1 MARGGVS
8 SGGRRRHFFRALWIE
23 QKRLSEEGMQRPCL
37 FVQLS
42 GRWLLAGLSV
52 FAIFVPGTA
61 LLSGQILIHGSGP
74 HQRANIFNTDLAVL
88 ESGEQRKELP
98 CTVTPSKPAL
108 GFDLKFHAGY
118 QVTVPLKELAGLENA
133 LSIVFRV
140 APDGHPDDPAYFVQH
155 LRVPPIEDDAKGDA
169 YLQGA
174 FDIGEGSYHID
185 WLMRDR
191 TERVCSFNW
200 DSEAA
205 LGSKDR
211 PMSLAIAPEAVQRA
225 GGEEFQE
232 EPPIERSPVGPPLN
246 IKVLVNFAPQ
256 NSLSAALQPLDTT
269 ALVSIL
275 RTISRDPRIGKFSI
289 VAFNMQEQ
297 KVIYRQDGASRIDFP
312 ALGSALTTLNLG
324 TVDLKRL
331 GDKHGDTDFL
341 TTLVRKEITAA
352 PQDHPDAVVFA
363 GPKIL
368 LDANPPEEA
377 LKDASDINFPVF
389 YMNYNLNPQATPW
402 KDAISHTVHFFRGY
416 EYTISR
422 PRDLWFAVS
431 EMVSKIVKSRNG
443 KAVSPISSQ

>member
-1 MARGGVS
+1 
-8 SGGRRRHFFRALWIE
+8 
-23 QKRLSEEGMQRPCL
+23 
-37 FVQLS
+37 
-42 GRWLLAGLSV
+42 LLAVLL
-52 FAIFVPGTA
+52 ATTA
-61 LLSGQILIHGSGP
+61 PVHAQILIHGSGP
-74 HQRANIFNTDLAVL
+74 NKRANIFNTDLAVL
-88 ESGEQRKELP
+88 ESGEQRKDLP
-98 CTVTPSKPAL
+98 CTVTPSKPTL

-118 QVTVPLKELAGLENA
+118 QVSVPLKELAGNENA

-140 APDGHPDDPAYFVQH
+140 APDSHSDEPIYFTQR
-155 LRVPPIEDDAKGDA
+155 LRVPPIEEDAKGDA

-174 FDIGEGSYHID
+174 FDVGEGSYHID

-191 TERVCSFNW
+191 TERVCSFSW

-211 PMSLAIAPEAVQRA
+211 PMSLAIAPEAIQRADGEEFKEEPPVQRA
-225 GGEEFQE
+225 PNE
-232 EPPIERSPVGPPLN
+232 PPLN

-275 RTISRDPRIGKFSI
+275 RTISRDPRIGKFSL

-312 ALGSALTTLNLG
+312 ALGTALNTLNLG

-341 TTLVRKEITAA
+341 TSLVRKEMTPA
-352 PQDHPDAVVFA
+352 PQDHPDALVFA

-377 LKDASDINFPVF
+377 LKDASDVDFPVF
-389 YMNYNLNPQATPW
+389 YMNYNLNPQAVPW

-416 EYTISR
+416 EYTITR

-443 KAVSPISSQ
+443 RPASSISVH

>member
-1 MARGGVS
+1 
-8 SGGRRRHFFRALWIE
+8 
-23 QKRLSEEGMQRPCL
+23 MQRPCL
-37 FVQLS
+37 FVQFG
-42 GRWLLAGLSV
+42 GRWLLAG
-52 FAIFVPGTA
+52 FIFSAGQVPA
-61 LLSGQILIHGSGP
+61 QILIHGSGP

-88 ESGEQRKELP
+88 ESGEQRKDLP
-98 CTVTPSKPAL
+98 CTVTPSKPTL

-118 QVTVPLKELAGLENA
+118 QVTVPLRELAGNENA

-140 APDGHPDDPAYFVQH
+140 TPDAHPDEPAYFVQH
-155 LRVPPIEDDAKGDA
+155 LRVPPLEEDAKGDA

-174 FDIGEGSYHID
+174 FDVGEGSYHID

-191 TERVCSFNW
+191 TERVCSSNW
-200 DSEAA
+200 DSEAV
-205 LGSKDR
+205 LGAKDR
-211 PMSLAIAPEAVQRA
+211 PMSLAIAPEAIQRA
-225 GGEEFQE
+225 GGEEFKE
-232 EPPIERSPVGPPLN
+232 EPPVQRTPTEPLLN
-246 IKVLVNFAPQ
+246 VKVLVNFAPQ

-275 RTISRDPRIGKFSI
+275 RTISRDPRIGKFSV

-297 KVIYRQDGASRIDFP
+297 KVIYRQQDASRIDFP
-312 ALGSALTTLNLG
+312 ALGTALNTLNLG

-331 GDKHGDTDFL
+331 SDKHGDTEFL
-341 TTLVRKEITAA
+341 TSLVRREMSVA

-368 LDANPPEEA
+368 LDTNPPEEA
-377 LKDASDINFPVF
+377 LKDASDVDFPVF
-389 YMNYNLNPQATPW
+389 YMNYNLNPQAVPW

-443 KAVSPISSQ
+443 RSASSISSQ

>member
-1 MARGGVS
+1 M
-8 SGGRRRHFFRALWIE
+8 
-23 QKRLSEEGMQRPCL
+23 
-37 FVQLS
+37 
-42 GRWLLAGLSV
+42 
-52 FAIFVPGTA
+52 
-61 LLSGQILIHGSGP
+61 
-74 HQRANIFNTDLAVL
+74 L
-88 ESGEQRKELP
+88 ESGELRKDLP
-98 CTVTPSKPAL
+98 CTVTATKPTL
-108 GFDLKFHAGY
+108 GFDLKFHTGY
-118 QVTVPLKELAGLENA
+118 QVVVPLKELAGSENA

-140 APDGHPDDPAYFVQH
+140 TSDGHSDEPVYFTQH
-155 LRVPPIEDDAKGDA
+155 LRVPPLEEDAKGDA

-174 FDIGEGSYHID
+174 FDVGEGSYHVD

-191 TERVCSFNW
+191 MERVCSSNW

-205 LGSKDR
+205 LGSRDR
-211 PMSLAIAPEAVQRA
+211 PMSLAIAPEAIQRAAGEQFTEEPPVQRA
-225 GGEEFQE
+225 QN
-232 EPPIERSPVGPPLN
+232 EPQLN
-246 IKVLVNFAPQ
+246 VKVLVNFAPQ

-275 RTISRDPRIGKFSI
+275 RTISRDPRIGKFSL

-312 ALGSALTTLNLG
+312 ALGTALTTLSLG

-341 TTLVRKEITAA
+341 TGLVRKEMTPA
-352 PQDHPDAVVFA
+352 PQDHPDALIFA

-377 LKDASDINFPVF
+377 LKDASEVDFPVF
-389 YMNYNLNPQATPW
+389 YMNYNLNPQAVPW

-431 EMVSKIVKSRNG
+431 EMVGKIVKSRNG
-443 KAVSPISSQ
+443 RSVSSISSQ

>member
-1 MARGGVS
+1 M
-8 SGGRRRHFFRALWIE
+8 
-23 QKRLSEEGMQRPCL
+23 SEEGMQRPCL
-37 FVQLS
+37 FVQPGS
-42 GRWLLAGLSV
+42 QWLLAGLSV
-52 FAIFVPGTA
+52 IAAVVASTA
-61 LLSGQILIHGSGP
+61 PVHAQILIHGSGP

-88 ESGEQRKELP
+88 ESGEQRKDLP
-98 CTVTPSKPAL
+98 CTVTPSKPTL

-118 QVTVPLKELAGLENA
+118 QVSVPLKELAGRENS

-140 APDGHPDDPAYFVQH
+140 APDDHRDEPAYFVQH

-174 FDIGEGSYHID
+174 FDVGEGAYHID

-191 TERVCSFNW
+191 TERVCSSYW
-200 DSEAA
+200 DSEAN

-211 PMSLAIAPEAVQRA
+211 PMSLAIAPQAIQRA
-225 GGEEFQE
+225 GGEEFKE
-232 EPPIERSPVGPPLN
+232 EPPVERAPIDPPLN
-246 IKVLVNFAPQ
+246 VKVLVNFAPQ
-256 NSLSAALQPLDTT
+256 NSLSPALQPLDTT

-275 RTISRDPRIGKFSI
+275 RTISRDPRVGKFSI

-312 ALGSALTTLNLG
+312 ALGTALTTLNLG

-341 TTLVRKEITAA
+341 TSLVRKEMSPA
-352 PQDHPDAVVFA
+352 PQDHPDALVFA

-368 LDANPPEEA
+368 LDANPTEES
-377 LKDASDINFPVF
+377 LKDASDIDFPVF
-389 YMNYNLNPQATPW
+389 YMNYNLNPQAVPW
-402 KDAISHTVHFFRGY
+402 KDAISHTVHFFRGS

-443 KAVSPISSQ
+443 RAASSISSQ

>member
-1 MARGGVS
+1 M
-8 SGGRRRHFFRALWIE
+8 
-23 QKRLSEEGMQRPCL
+23 
-37 FVQLS
+37 
-42 GRWLLAGLSV
+42 LAGLSAFTV
-52 FAIFVPGTA
+52 VTSTA
-61 LLSGQILIHGSGP
+61 PVYGQMLIHGSGP

-88 ESGEQRKELP
+88 ESGEQRKDLP

-118 QVTVPLKELAGLENA
+118 QVSVPLKELAGLQNA

-140 APDGHPDDPAYFVQH
+140 TPDGHSDEPVYFAQH
-155 LRVPPIEDDAKGDA
+155 LHVPPIEEDAKGDA
-169 YLQGA
+169 YLQGV
-174 FDIGEGSYHID
+174 FDVGEGAYHID

-191 TERVCSFNW
+191 TERVCSSSW
-200 DSEAA
+200 DSEAS

-211 PMSLAIAPEAVQRA
+211 PMSLAIAPQAVQRA
-225 GGEEFQE
+225 GGEEFNE
-232 EPPIERSPVGPPLN
+232 EPPIQRAPIDPPLN
-246 IKVLVNFAPQ
+246 VKVLVNFAPQ

-312 ALGSALTTLNLG
+312 ALGSALNTLNLG

-341 TTLVRKEITAA
+341 TSLVRREMMPA
-352 PQDHPDAVVFA
+352 PKDHPDALVFA

-377 LKDASDINFPVF
+377 LKDASDIDFPVF
-389 YMNYNLNPQATPW
+389 YMNYNLNPQAAPW

-443 KAVSPISSQ
+443 RPASSISSQ

>member
-1 MARGGVS
+1 
-8 SGGRRRHFFRALWIE
+8 
-23 QKRLSEEGMQRPCL
+23 MQRPCL
-37 FVQLS
+37 FLQL
-42 GRWLLAGLSV
+42 GGQWLLACLILS
-52 FAIFVPGTA
+52 TA
-61 LLSGQILIHGSGP
+61 PVYGQILIHGSGP

-88 ESGEQRKELP
+88 EAGEQRKDLP
-98 CTVTPSKPAL
+98 CTVTPSKPTL

-118 QVTVPLKELAGLENA
+118 QVSVPLKELAGNENS

-140 APDGHPDDPAYFVQH
+140 TPDGHPDEPAYFTQH
-155 LRVPPIEDDAKGDA
+155 LRVPPLEEDAKGDA

-191 TERVCSFNW
+191 TERLCSFYW
-200 DSEAA
+200 DSEAN
-205 LGSKDR
+205 LGSRDR
-211 PMSLAIAPEAVQRA
+211 PMSLAIAPEAIQRAAGEDFTEEPPVQRA
-225 GGEEFQE
+225 L
-232 EPPIERSPVGPPLN
+232 IDPPLN
-246 IKVLVNFAPQ
+246 VKVLVNFAPQ

-275 RTISRDPRIGKFSI
+275 RTISRDPRIGKFSL

-312 ALGSALTTLNLG
+312 ALGTALNTLNLG

-341 TTLVRKEITAA
+341 TSLVRKEMTPG
-352 PQDHPDAVVFA
+352 PQGHPDALVFA

-377 LKDASDINFPVF
+377 LKDASDIDFPVF
-389 YMNYNLNPQATPW
+389 YMNYNLNPQAVPW

-431 EMVSKIVKSRNG
+431 EMVAKIVKSRNG
-443 KAVSPISSQ
+443 RSASSISSQ

>member
-1 MARGGVS
+1 
-8 SGGRRRHFFRALWIE
+8 
-23 QKRLSEEGMQRPCL
+23 L
-37 FVQLS
+37 FVQLD
-42 GRWLLAGLSV
+42 GRLFLTILMLS
-52 FAIFVPGTA
+52 TA
-61 LLSGQILIHGSGP
+61 QLPAQILIHGSGP

-88 ESGEQRKELP
+88 EGGEQRKDLP
-98 CTVTPSKPAL
+98 CTVTPSKPTL

-118 QVTVPLKELAGLENA
+118 QVTVPLRELAGTENS
-133 LSIVFRV
+133 LNIVFRV
-140 APDGHPDDPAYFVQH
+140 TPDGHRDEPVYFTQH
-155 LRVPPIEDDAKGDA
+155 VRVPPIEDDAKGDA

-191 TERVCSFNW
+191 TERVCSFDW
-200 DSEAA
+200 ESEAT

-211 PMSLAIAPEAVQRA
+211 PMSLAIAPEVVQRA
-225 GGEEFQE
+225 GGEEFKE
-232 EPPIERSPVGPPLN
+232 EPPVQRASPDPALHVDPPLN

-297 KVIYRQDGASRIDFP
+297 KVLYRQDGASRIDFP
-312 ALGSALTTLNLG
+312 ALGTALNTLNLG

-331 GDKHGDTDFL
+331 SDKHGDTDFL
-341 TTLVRKEITAA
+341 TTLVRKEMAA
-352 PQDHPDAVVFA
+352 GPRDHPDALVFA

-377 LKDASDINFPVF
+377 LKDAADVTFPVF
-389 YMNYNLNPQATPW
+389 YMNYNLNPQAVPW

-443 KAVSPISSQ
+443 RTAASISTQ

>member
-1 MARGGVS
+1 
-8 SGGRRRHFFRALWIE
+8 
-23 QKRLSEEGMQRPCL
+23 MQRPCL
-37 FVQLS
+37 FVQL
-42 GRWLLAGLSV
+42 GGQCLLAGLILS
-52 FAIFVPGTA
+52 TA
-61 LLSGQILIHGSGP
+61 QAPAQILIHGSGP

-88 ESGEQRKELP
+88 ESGEQRKDLP
-98 CTVTPSKPAL
+98 CTVTASKPIL

-118 QVTVPLKELAGLENA
+118 QVVVPLKELSGRENA
-133 LSIVFRV
+133 LTVVFSV
-140 APDGHPDDPAYFVQH
+140 APDSHRDDPVYFTQH
-155 LRVPPIEDDAKGDA
+155 LRVPPIEEDAKGDA

-191 TERVCSFNW
+191 TERVCSSFW
-200 DSEAA
+200 DSEAV

-211 PMSLAIAPEAVQRA
+211 PMSLAIAPEAIQRA
-225 GGEEFQE
+225 DGEEFKE
-232 EPPIERSPVGPPLN
+232 EPPVQRTPPDPALHVDPPLN

-312 ALGSALTTLNLG
+312 ALGTALTTLNLG
-324 TVDLKRL
+324 TIDLKRL
-331 GDKHGDTDFL
+331 SDKHGDTDFL
-341 TTLVRKEITAA
+341 TSLVRKEMTPA
-352 PQDHPDAVVFA
+352 PQDHPDALIFA

-368 LDANPPEEA
+368 LDSNPQEEA
-377 LKDASDINFPVF
+377 LVKDASDIDFPVF
-389 YMNYNLNPQATPW
+389 YMNYNLNPQAVPW

-431 EMVSKIVKSRNG
+431 EMVTKIVKSRNG
-443 KAVSPISSQ
+443 RTASSISSQ

>member
-1 MARGGVS
+1 
-8 SGGRRRHFFRALWIE
+8 
-23 QKRLSEEGMQRPCL
+23 MQRPCL
-37 FVQLS
+37 FVQL
-42 GRWLLAGLSV
+42 GGQWLLAGL
-52 FAIFVPGTA
+52 IFSTA
-61 LLSGQILIHGSGP
+61 QAPAQILIHGSGP

-88 ESGEQRKELP
+88 ESGEQRKDLP
-98 CTVTPSKPAL
+98 CTVTPSKPIL

-118 QVTVPLKELAGLENA
+118 QVVVPLKELSGRENS
-133 LSIVFRV
+133 LTVVFSV
-140 APDGHPDDPAYFVQH
+140 APDSHRDDPVYFTQH
-155 LRVPPIEDDAKGDA
+155 LRVPPIEEDAKGDA

-191 TERVCSFNW
+191 TERVCSSNW
-200 DSEAA
+200 DSEAV

-211 PMSLAIAPEAVQRA
+211 PMSLAIAPDAIQRA
-225 GGEEFQE
+225 DGEEFKE
-232 EPPIERSPVGPPLN
+232 EPPVQRTPPDPALHVDPPLN

-312 ALGSALTTLNLG
+312 ALGTALTTLNLG
-324 TVDLKRL
+324 TIDLKRL
-331 GDKHGDTDFL
+331 SDKHGDTDFL
-341 TTLVRKEITAA
+341 TSLVRKEMTPA
-352 PQDHPDAVVFA
+352 PQDHPDALVFA

-368 LDANPPEEA
+368 LDSNPQEEA
-377 LKDASDINFPVF
+377 LVKDASDIDFPVF
-389 YMNYNLNPQATPW
+389 YMNYNLNPQAVPW

-431 EMVSKIVKSRNG
+431 EMVTKIVKSRNG
-443 KAVSPISSQ
+443 RTASSISSQ

>member
-1 MARGGVS
+1 MLAVICIASAPVS
-8 SGGRRRHFFRALWIE
+8 A
-23 QKRLSEEGMQRPCL
+23 
-37 FVQLS
+37 
-42 GRWLLAGLSV
+42 
-52 FAIFVPGTA
+52 
-61 LLSGQILIHGSGP
+61 QIMIHGSGP

-88 ESGEQRKELP
+88 ESGDQRKDLP
-98 CTVTPSKPAL
+98 CTVTPSKPIL

-118 QVTVPLKELAGLENA
+118 QVSLPLRELAGEEN
-133 LSIVFRV
+133 LLNVVFRV
-140 APDGHPDDPAYFVQH
+140 APEDHPDDPVYFTQR
-155 LRVPPIEDDAKGDA
+155 LRVPPIEEDAKGDA

-174 FDIGEGSYHID
+174 FDIGEGNYHVD

-205 LGSKDR
+205 LGSKDKTIN
-211 PMSLAIAPEAVQRA
+211 LAIPPEAIQRSE
-225 GGEEFQE
+225 GDQFVE
-232 EPPIERSPVGPPLN
+232 EPPVQRDTTGTPLN
-246 IKVLVNFAPQ
+246 VKVLVNFAPQ

-312 ALGSALTTLNLG
+312 ALGNALSTLNLG

-331 GDKHGDTDFL
+331 GDKHGDTLFL
-341 TTLVRKEITAA
+341 TNLVRKEMTPG
-352 PQDHPDAVVFA
+352 PQDHPDALVFA
-363 GPKIL
+363 GPKII
-368 LDANPPEEA
+368 LDSNPSEDA
-377 LKDASDINFPVF
+377 LKDASDIDFPVF

-443 KAVSPISSQ
+443 RAVSSISSQ